1 MAPEGAQDGA
11 EAPKGGDTP
20 SAVPEAAQGA
30 STAQLVLPKPSQS
43 SKPPGKTRPP
53 GHAGE
58 IAAVVAEAQ
67 AKLAEA
73 GNTGAMGRDPY
84 RVALAGLSVTIGVFP
99 TIVRRIEDALSST
112 VVELWKLVQAVRHP
126 LSEDERAILRRE
138 VVQAVDQAA
147 RERLGDAAE
156 GLQRAMNLRSLALIG
171 AALAVSW
178 ATVGVGAFFGGRASA
193 KLEAEMWVAAQR
205 ADIAFSDGRVAA
217 LPLEDARAWLGLIR
231 ANPAIREALSKA
243 QNLHT
248 NPGGQISGA
257 VPMWIPNR

>member
-1 MAPEGAQDGA
+1 MAPESAQDGA
-11 EAPKGGDTP
+11 ETPK
-20 SAVPEAAQGA
+20 AVDIPPEAPEPPQGVPTGQSA
-30 STAQLVLPKPSQS
+30 PPKPASS
-43 SKPPGKTRPP
+43 SKSPGKTRSP

-138 VVQAVDQAA
+138 VVQAIDQAA

-156 GLQRAMNLRSLALIG
+156 SVQRAMNLRSLAGVG
-171 AALAVSW
+171 AVMAVSL
-178 ATVGVGAFFGGRASA
+178 AIVGIAAFFGGRASA
-193 KLEAEMWVAAQR
+193 RLEAEMWVAAQR
-205 ADIAFSDGRVAA
+205 ADIAFSDGRAAA
-217 LPLEDARAWLGLIR
+217 LPLEDAKAWLGLIR

-243 QNLHT
+243 QNLRT

-257 VPMWIPNR
+257 VPMWMPR